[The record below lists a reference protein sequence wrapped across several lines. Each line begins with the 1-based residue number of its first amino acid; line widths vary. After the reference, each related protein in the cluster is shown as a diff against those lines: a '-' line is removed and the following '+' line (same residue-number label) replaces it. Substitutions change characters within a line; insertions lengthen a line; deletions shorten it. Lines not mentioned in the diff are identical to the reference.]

1 MTQTTDTNRAGQA
14 APGETGQPSRLDA
27 ILEAACRV
35 IARDG
40 AHGLHMKAVAREAG
54 VSKALVHYY
63 LSTRRELLRQA
74 LAYADAQTRAAL
86 EQELAPLEHG
96 RARLERMLVDYASN
110 APALSDSQALWNAAW
125 GSLKLDDD
133 LAPAVRA
140 GYGRWF
146 AWISALLEEGRQ
158 DGSIVEGRDTRTA
171 AIELNALADGLSS
184 LVDTDVVTR
193 AEATEAVQ
201 RAVGAL
207 APEQA
212 G

>member
-1 MTQTTDTNRAGQA
+1 MTPATDVTRDTPLL
-14 APGETGQPSRLDA
+14 PGTVGPQSRLDA

-74 LAYADAQTRAAL
+74 LAYADAQTRSAL
-86 EQELAPLEHG
+86 EQELAPLPHG

-110 APALSDSQALWNAAW
+110 APALSDSQALWNVAW

-146 AWISALLEEGRQ
+146 EWISTLVEEGRR
-158 DGSIVEGRDTRTA
+158 DGSIVDGRDTRTI

-193 AEATEAVQ
+193 AEAAEAVG

-207 APEQA
+207 DPE
-212 G
+212 GVV

>member
-1 MTQTTDTNRAGQA
+1 MTPTTDSDRATEPPSVGVGQR
-14 APGETGQPSRLDA
+14 PRLEA

-40 AHGLHMKAVAREAG
+40 AHGLHMQAVAREAG

-74 LAYADAQTRAAL
+74 FAYADAQTRAAI
-86 EQELAPLEHG
+86 EQELAPLPHG

-140 GYGRWF
+140 GYARWF
-146 AWISALLEEGRQ
+146 SWISALVEEGRQ
-158 DGSIVEGRDTRTA
+158 DGSIVDARDTRTL

-193 AEATEAVQ
+193 AEAAAAV
-201 RAVGAL
+201 RGAVGAL
-207 APEQA
+207 APEQSA
-212 G
+212 